1 MQAHEPTG
9 QPLPPV
15 IQGGMG
21 VAVSGWR
28 LARAV
33 ARHGQ
38 LGVVSG
44 TALDAVHARRLA
56 DGDPGGHL
64 RRAYGR
70 FPVPGVARRVLE
82 RWLVPGGRA
91 PGAAYR
97 PVPMGR
103 LAPSRAQRELTVVA
117 NFAEVLLAR
126 EGHDGPVGI
135 NYLEKVQLPTPMA
148 VYGAMLAG
156 VDVVLVGAGIP
167 RQFPRLLT
175 DLARGSEVAYRITV
189 EGAHR
194 GDEVAVR
201 FEPAA
206 LWGARPPA
214 VARPRCAAIVSSHTL
229 AAYLLKDPETRPD
242 AFVVEGPGAGGHNA
256 PPRGPRRLDHR
267 GQPVYGPRDQADVA
281 QLAAT
286 GLPFWLAGGRAGP
299 EGLRAARAGGAAGV
313 QVGTAFALCDES
325 GLRDDLKRAVIRSAL
340 AGDLAVRTDPAAS
353 PSGFPF
359 KVAGV
364 PATLADDE
372 VYAGRP
378 RVCDLGYLRTAY
390 RRPDGRIG
398 HRCPAEPVETYL
410 AKGGRIED
418 TAGRRCLCNGLLATA
433 GLAQRRHDG
442 PEPPIVTLGDDV
454 VAVVRALAGD
464 SGRWRAADVIDHVLG
479 RGSGHGAR

>member
-189 EGAHR
+189 EGARR

-201 FEPAA
+201 FDPAA

-281 QLAAT
+281 QLAA
-286 GLPFWLAGGRAGP
+286 
-299 EGLRAARAGGAAGV
+299 
-313 QVGTAFALCDES
+313 
-325 GLRDDLKRAVIRSAL
+325 KRAVIRSAL

-433 GLAQRRHDG
+433 GLAQQRHDG

-479 RGSGHGAR
+479 RGAGHGAR